1 MGSLPQFLTKP
12 SPVPSKA
19 ALRVLRQIA
28 LSPLTLTV
36 GGLCG
41 GYGVT
46 LLDFETRRK
55 IHSAQTA
62 LENKRILRS
71 ITHGRGEAYVQA
83 MFEAAERGDDLT
95 LFKKNYPKTHARP
108 LTSLAHLVQEDPS
121 EDPSEDV
128 PVSSSEEHSTQSRPQ
143 QQSPVSTRQ
152 KLLHNFV
159 PATTRANPQP
169 QRPIIRQHYS
179 AHGTKRLSSP
189 RDANL
194 LHHIPKGSRGHGHFL
209 PESKRPG
216 LSLPLSF
223 PYRRSRKTYET
234 TSPISTHVSLP
245 PYRPF
250 NELGG
255 HLSPDDQPTPAT
267 EAAPWL
273 STNPKKLPL
282 VECSD
287 YMREIFD
294 TDRNYSIESFSAE
307 HILSSQPQL
316 RQKLLLTSS
325 NAEDL
330 ALITTFIFGDKH
342 STALS
347 AALRWMSVLE
357 HFVNRGTDL
366 DFDLAEGWFF
376 EYRGYFPFAM
386 ACTPPVLQIVER
398 RLSSDDKLQGG
409 AKFLYPRHFAHS
421 LWGKS
426 RELHTHALAIAY
438 LEYFA
443 QKTPDYTA
451 QGLELDKIILL
462 ADISHVPLN
471 DELLAP
477 MLNSLVDDKRTE
489 QAHRLLHAVE
499 KRYGFE
505 ISQQSLELLAMS
517 YATEEAWSRASE
529 VIHEM
534 HVRNYSRTVPT
545 RFQAFFARILEYRGR
560 HDSAEHCIIYAMD
573 HVRASGLV
581 VCSDVS
587 RVIVC
592 IALRDGRHE
601 LIAEWERFVEHLFLR
616 VDVSYSQYHIVTDIV
631 RVWEELGISCAE
643 IASACR
649 AMAIGA
655 REDPFGPFM
664 RSSVWKLL
672 RKDLMFRLEPLLKS
686 STTKYDLNA
695 IPTASLIQLAEKICH
710 RAESGD
716 EAAPLRQIKVQLEA
730 IADLKQTFKGEN
742 SHDPFDSETF
752 RRKSPDYHEYRRF
765 KPRISSPDDWVPT
778 PSERVPTTTISIDK
792 ALAEHYAKTGRKS
805 EETHSLLKSIV
816 RKLTL
821 SCRTTQ
827 AIRLLE
833 RVYNSKHVQGQYGTP
848 YDEELFSEWLS
859 LAYMYGSEGSGITAL
874 WAIIDSYRH
883 LNFSQHLFMLM
894 DQAHRSETRRK
905 VGMGSAHIAGAG
917 GPELRHLR
925 GRLNVLQ
932 SAKSRADDGPVGFED
947 WQSWEQRLRQPP
959 SKDMEFLTL

>member
-1 MGSLPQFLTKP
+1 MGSLPPFLSKP

-83 MFEAAERGDDLT
+83 MFEAAERGDDLA
-95 LFKKNYPKTHARP
+95 LFKKNYAKTHARP
-108 LTSLAHLVQEDPS
+108 LTSLAHLVQEG
-121 EDPSEDV
+121 PSEDV
-128 PVSSSEEHSTQSRPQ
+128 SVSSSEEHSTQSRPQ
-143 QQSPVSTRQ
+143 RQSPVSNRQ
-152 KLLHNFV
+152 KLFHNFV
-159 PATTRANPQP
+159 PTTSRANPQP

-179 AHGTKRLSSP
+179 GHGTKRLSNP

-194 LHHIPKGSRGHGHFL
+194 PHHIPKGSRGHGYFL

-216 LSLPLSF
+216 LSQPLSF
-223 PYRRSRKTYET
+223 PYRRSHKTYET
-234 TSPISTHVSLP
+234 TSPISTHFSLP

-250 NELGG
+250 NELGD
-255 HLSPDDQPTPAT
+255 HLNPDDQPTPAK

-273 STNPKKLPL
+273 STNPEHLPL

-294 TDRNYSIESFSAE
+294 SDRHYLIESFSAE
-307 HILSSQPQL
+307 RILSSHLQVK
-316 RQKLLLTSS
+316 QKLLLTSS
-325 NAEDL
+325 NAEDI
-330 ALITTFIFGDKH
+330 ALISTFIFGDKH

-376 EYRGYFPFAM
+376 EYRGAFPFAM
-386 ACTPPVLQIVER
+386 GCTPPVLQIVER
-398 RLSSDDKLQGG
+398 RLSSDDKLLGG
-409 AKFLYPRHFAHS
+409 AKFLYPRHFADS

-426 RELHTHALAIAY
+426 RELHTNALAIAY
-438 LEYFA
+438 LDYFA
-443 QKTPDYTA
+443 QKTPDFTV
-451 QGLELDKIILL
+451 QGLELDKVILL
-462 ADISHVPLN
+462 ADVSHVPVN

-477 MLNSLVDDKRTE
+477 MLNSLIDDQRTE
-489 QAHRLLHAVE
+489 QAHRLVQAVE
-499 KRYGFE
+499 TRYCIE
-505 ISQQSLELLAMS
+505 TSQKTLEVLAMS
-517 YATEEAWSRASE
+517 YATEEAWPRASE
-529 VIHEM
+529 IIHEM
-534 HVRNYSRTVPT
+534 HVKGYSRTVPT

-560 HDSAEHCIIYAMD
+560 HDTAEHCIVYAMD

-581 VCSDVS
+581 ACSDVS

-616 VDVSYSQYHIVTDIV
+616 VDIGYSQHHIVTDIV

-655 REDPFGPFM
+655 RDDPFGPFM
-664 RSSVWKLL
+664 RSSVWKLV

-686 STTKYDLNA
+686 STTKFDLNA

-710 RAESGD
+710 HAESGK
-716 EAAPLRQIKVQLEA
+716 ELAPLREIKVQLEA
-730 IADLKQTFKGEN
+730 ITDLKQTFKGGN
-742 SHDPFDSETF
+742 SHDPFDSESF
-752 RRKSPDYHEYRRF
+752 RRKSPDYHEYRRV
-765 KPRISSPDDWVPT
+765 KPRISSHDDWVPT
-778 PSERVPTTTISIDK
+778 RSTRVPTTTVSIDK

-805 EETHSLLKSIV
+805 EGAHSLLKSIV

-833 RVYNSKHVQGQYGTP
+833 RVYNSKYVQGQYGTP
-848 YDEELFSEWLS
+848 FDEELFSEWLS
-859 LAYMYGSEGSGITAL
+859 LAYKYGSEGSGITAL
-874 WAIIDSYRH
+874 WAIIDSHRH

-894 DQAHRSETRRK
+894 DQAHRSETRK
-905 VGMGSAHIAGAG
+905 KLGMGSAHIAGAG

-932 SAKSRADDGPVGFED
+932 SAKSADNGPVGFEG
-947 WQSWEQRLRQPP
+947 WQTWEERLRHQP